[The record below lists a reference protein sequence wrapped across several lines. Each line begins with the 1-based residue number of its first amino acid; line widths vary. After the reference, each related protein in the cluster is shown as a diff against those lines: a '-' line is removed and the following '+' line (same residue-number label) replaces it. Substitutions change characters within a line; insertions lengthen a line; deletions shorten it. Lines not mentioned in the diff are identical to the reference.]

1 MVGPERRNG
10 ETIKAYEAFM
20 VYCGMGIKR
29 SVEGVARRCGKS
41 VGLCNRWARRWAWL
55 ERATAH
61 DDQMFEA
68 ERLSAIA
75 IARAKGV
82 DWAARAEELKAG
94 EWRARQRLID
104 LAERIADRWMASGEF
119 KMGTL
124 EGLARLLEVAS
135 VLGRRACGEV
145 LDRKEITGADGGPI
159 RIEFEAALKRL
170 YGDQPPG
177 AAVTVAPPPS
187 PPVVDVEAVPVV
199 EGQP

>member
-10 ETIKAYEAFM
+10 ETVKAYQAFM
-20 VYCGMGIKR
+20 IYCGMGPQR
-29 SVEGVARRCGKS
+29 SIEGAGRLLGKS
-41 VGLCNRWARRWAWL
+41 VGTLNRWAKRWNWT
-55 ERATAH
+55 ERAMAQ
-61 DDQMFEA
+61 DDAMFET

-75 IARAKGV
+75 IAKAKGT